1 MNTNYRW
8 WILTLLTLGTIIN
21 YLDRIALG
29 ILNPVIK
36 KDLNLD
42 DTTYGYVTGAF
53 QLMYTIGFLL
63 MGKFVDRYGTRL
75 GYGASAV
82 WWSIAA
88 MLHAFARSP
97 FDLGM
102 WRAFL
107 GLGEAGNFPSAI
119 KAVAEWFPAKD
130 RAFATGIFNAGTN
143 VATMIGPAMFVAMNA
158 AYGWRACFMI
168 TGSLGLF
175 WVVAWWFSYYVPQQ
189 NGASTTTQVS
199 LEKPMPWA
207 EAIKHPQTWGFALGK
222 FFSDPVW
229 WFLLFWLPL
238 YLYNVRK
245 LDMKEVSWILPFI
258 YLIAD
263 VGSVLGGWISGYF
276 MRLGWSVARSRKTA
290 LLIFASLPPIAATAV
305 LVDNLYVAVGLFS
318 LATAAHQGWSAN
330 LYTTTSDIFPKRAVA
345 SVTGIGG
352 ACGGLSGFLFSAIIP
367 GYVVP
372 VLGYIPLF
380 LGMSVFYLI
389 GFLFLNK
396 LMGDFTPI
404 EKEPVSA

>member
-1 MNTNYRW
+1 MNTTYRW

-36 KDLNLD
+36 KDLNLTD
-42 DTTYGYVTGAF
+42 EMYGYVTGAF
-53 QLMYTIGFLL
+53 QLFYTVGFLL

-75 GYGASAV
+75 GYASAAI
-82 WWSIAA
+82 WWSISA
-88 MLHAFARSP
+88 MLHSFARTP
-97 FDLGM
+97 FDLGI
-102 WRAFL
+102 WRALL

-119 KAVAEWFPAKD
+119 KAVAEWFPVKD

-143 VATMIGPAMFVAMNA
+143 VATMVGPFLFLTMNGL
-158 AYGWRACFMI
+158 YGWRACFLI
-168 TGSLGLF
+168 TGGLGLI
-175 WVVAWWFSYYVPQQ
+175 WVVAWWISYYVPQA
-189 NGASTTTQVS
+189 GGGTGVQVS
-199 LEKPMPWA
+199 SEKPMSWT
-207 EAIKHPQTWGFALGK
+207 EAVRYPQTWGFAFGK

-245 LDMKEVSWILPFI
+245 LNMTEVSWILPFI
-258 YLIAD
+258 YLMAD
-263 VGSVLGGWISGYF
+263 VGSVAGGWLSGYF
-276 MRLGWSVARSRKTA
+276 IRRGWSVARARKTTMF
-290 LLIFASLPPIAATAV
+290 IFACMPPIASMAV
-305 LVDNLYVAVGLFS
+305 LVDNLYIAVGLFS

-330 LYTTTSDIFPKRAVA
+330 LYTTTSDVFPKRAVA

-352 ACGGLSGFLFSAIIP
+352 ALGGLSGFLFSAIIP
-367 GYVVP
+367 SQVVPRVGYV
-372 VLGYIPLF
+372 PLF

-389 GFLFLNK
+389 GFVVLSR

-404 EKEPVSA
+404 DTQERVA